1 VTWAV
6 YQENTVDVEGRGPSP
21 AVHSSLELDTP
32 RSRRIIH
39 VCPAQPACS
48 EQSEKHC
55 YTTCER
61 IPCMSRDVMA
71 GGLCRVVAVGAGVA
85 GGVVWLV
92 IHACCS
98 AAGIAGD
105 CHVGGPSSGA
115 SALRLGLGEQHHP
128 PASEAPLVAGELGDL
143 GSGSLDAAPRQAPR
157 FRFGSDRF
165 AQVFGTVG

>member
-39 VCPAQPACS
+39 VCPAQQACS

-71 GGLCRVVAVGAGVA
+71 GGLCHRQVAHRGRAGAVVVTRTAELA
-85 GGVVWLV
+85 WV
-92 IHACCS
+92 IPARWGET
-98 AAGIAGD
+98 ARA
-105 CHVGGPSSGA
+105 SS
-115 SALRLGLGEQHHP
+115 R
-128 PASEAPLVAGELGDL
+128 
-143 GSGSLDAAPRQAPR
+143 RR
-157 FRFGSDRF
+157 
-165 AQVFGTVG
+165 